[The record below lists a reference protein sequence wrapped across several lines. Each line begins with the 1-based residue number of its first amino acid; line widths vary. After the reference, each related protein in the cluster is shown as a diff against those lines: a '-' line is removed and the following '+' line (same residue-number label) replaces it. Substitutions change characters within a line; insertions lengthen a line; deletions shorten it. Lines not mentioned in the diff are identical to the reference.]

1 MAGLTAAELAALD
14 DLLVLDPA
22 VPNVVLDIN
31 RGHTGSNSTGET
43 LYSSVGSAIFPHV
56 RAPGDDDR
64 CFQAIVI
71 THSSRS

>member
-1 MAGLTAAELAALD
+1 MERTQILD
-14 DLLVLDPA
+14 LM
-22 VPNVVLDIN
+22 
-31 RGHTGSNSTGET
+31 
-43 LYSSVGSAIFPHV
+43 V